1 MIKKNIIYIAALTLG
16 ISSLSVIAAESEDET
31 NQKFEYLDADGNG
44 FISKSEATQDIK
56 LREHWN
62 NLDKNKDE
70 KLTKKEFAK
79 FASVPNEP
87 FPE

>member
-1 MIKKNIIYIAALTLG
+1 MIKNNIIYIAALALG
-16 ISSLSVIAAESEDET
+16 MSSLSVIAAEDET
-31 NQKFEYLDADGNG
+31 TQKFEYLDADGNG

-56 LREHWN
+56 LRERWN

-70 KLTKKEFAK
+70 KLTKKEFTK